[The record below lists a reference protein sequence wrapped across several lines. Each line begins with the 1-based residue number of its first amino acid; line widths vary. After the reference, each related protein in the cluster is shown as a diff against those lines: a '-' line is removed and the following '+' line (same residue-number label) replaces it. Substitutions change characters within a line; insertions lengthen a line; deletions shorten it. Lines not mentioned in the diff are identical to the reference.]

1 MTPNEQPPDS
11 LVGTLIDRKY
21 RVDRCIGRGGMG
33 AVYEATHVAIGKRVA
48 LKFLEAGGIA
58 DRDAVARFQREAE
71 AASAVES
78 AHIVQIFDS
87 GVSAD
92 GRPFLVLEL
101 LRGED
106 LRARLRREGRL
117 SEQDT
122 LKLAVQVL
130 RALSRA
136 HAAGIIHRDLKPD
149 NLFLCARDD
158 DPAFVKIVD
167 FGISKVARRRAG
179 IDTLTRRG
187 TVLGTA
193 FYMSP

>member
-58 DRDAVARFQREAE
+58 DRDAVVRFQREAE

-87 GVSAD
+87 GTTED
-92 GRPFLVLEL
+92 DRPYLVMEL

-106 LRARLRREGRL
+106 LRARMKRL
-117 SEQDT
+117 VRLPEPEVVHV
-122 LKLAVQVL
+122 AVQTLRCLL
-130 RALSRA
+130 RA
-136 HAAGIIHRDLKPD
+136 HEAGIIHRDLKPD
-149 NLFLCARDD
+149 NLFLNERDD
-158 DPAFVKIVD
+158 DPLFVKIVD
-167 FGISKVARRRAG
+167 FGISKVSQTRATAN
-179 IDTLTRRG
+179 TLTRRG
-187 TVLGTA
+187 TV
-193 FYMSP
+193 